1 MIEEKDYDE
10 ILHGTTLEVYKFLM
24 KALEP
29 VGVRELQRA
38 LDFSSP
44 SISAHHLSKL
54 EEWGICSKTVDSKY
68 ELTKKVKVRVLRHF
82 VIIKGQFLP
91 RFAFHVAFFSSM
103 LLFYLIY
110 SFFVEAG
117 LYDRLIGIATL
128 ISAVLI
134 MNYEAIRLYK
144 IYKQGF

>member
-10 ILHGTTLEVYKFLM
+10 ILHGTTLDVYKFLL
-24 KALEP
+24 KTSEA

-38 LDFSSP
+38 LGFSSP
-44 SISAHHLSKL
+44 SISAHHLNKL
-54 EEWGICSKTVDSKY
+54 EEWGICSKTTDSKY
-68 ELTKKVKVRVLRHF
+68 ELTKKVKIRVLKHF

-110 SFFVEAG
+110 SFYIETG
-117 LYDRLIGIATL
+117 LYDRLIGITTL
-128 ISAVLI
+128 VSVVII
-134 MNYEAIRLYK
+134 MNYEALRLYRM
-144 IYKQGF
+144 YKQGF